1 MEKKYIDILLNNT
14 KKIVILGHIN
24 PDGDCIGS
32 VFGLASYL
40 DAVFGGTKEI
50 LPLVADNYNH
60 NLEKFIPEH
69 LGKTTEELV
78 KKSCADG
85 DYTCIVVDSAD
96 ESRVAYRTYWDDA
109 KMRIAIDHHPK
120 DFREE
125 CISFKDTGASSCTC
139 ILFDMMKEEFITP
152 DVATLLYMGLV
163 HDTGLFRNSNV
174 NPDTYRIAGSLMGHG
189 ADHDK
194 VTKNF
199 NLRTLEDL
207 KKEGFY
213 YQMVTT
219 VCNGKAAFLC
229 SEVTRKQEEII
240 RRVNP
245 TVRDADGIEVSFT
258 LLKITDGLDPFSWR
272 LSMRSKSIPI
282 SHICEKFGGGG
293 HPLASGAIIRRNAE
307 DILNVVIKEL
317 EKIL

>member
-1 MEKKYIDILLNNT
+1 MNKKYIDTVLNNM

-32 VFGLASYL
+32 VFGLAAYL
-40 DAVFGGTKEI
+40 DAAFGGSRDI
-50 LPLVADNYNH
+50 FPLVADNYNH
-60 NLEKFIPEH
+60 NLDRFIPAY
-69 LGKTTEELV
+69 LGNTTEELV
-78 KKSCADG
+78 NEACADG
-85 DYTCIVVDSAD
+85 DYTCIAVDSAD
-96 ESRVAYRTYWDDA
+96 ESRIAYRNYWDNA
-109 KMRIAIDHHPK
+109 KIKIAIDHHPR
-120 DFREE
+120 D
-125 CISFKDTGASSCTC
+125 FKDTCVCFKDTKASSCTC

-152 DVATLLYMGLV
+152 DIATLLYMGLC
-163 HDTGLFRNSNV
+163 HDTGMFQNSNV
-174 NPDTYRIAGSLMGHG
+174 SPDTYRIAGELMRYG
-189 ADHDK
+189 ADHNK
-194 VTKNF
+194 VVKNY

-219 VCNGKAAFLC
+219 ICEGKAAFLC

-245 TVRDADGIEVSFT
+245 TVRDAEGIEVSFT
-258 LLKITDGLDPFSWR
+258 LLKVIDGPDPFSWR

-293 HPLASGAIIRRNAE
+293 HPLASGAMIKGDAE
-307 DILNVVIKEL
+307 QILNVLVKEL
-317 EKIL
+317 EKLL